1 MNLRHIVVATDES
14 DAGRQAVRTG
24 LKLAARASARLTV
37 MRAVSIQ
44 AVPVPAG
51 VAGDIGPADLDG
63 SGVALERL
71 QRWLHTDVIP
81 AGDTTPIELGV
92 AFGIPGIEICRFAE
106 GRDADLLVLG
116 RKQRSQMGRLFL
128 GDTADVVARR
138 SRIPCLFASPRAAQL
153 SRILVALDGT
163 PRGFAVLQAAA
174 RFAGQTGCRLRA
186 VTVEPAWAGKPGV
199 LSAAAPATRSES
211 LRALLRDHLAGEP
224 LGRVGWPGARTGG
237 DLLEIRGGEIVDQI
251 LAARD
256 AMGAEILAIGYH
268 RGGPPGIFEAG
279 STARRLAH
287 TAPCAVLTIPL

>member
-37 MRAVSIQ
+37 MRVVSVQ
-44 AVPVPAG
+44 AVPVLAG

-63 SGVALERL
+63 SGAALERM
-71 QRWLHTDVIP
+71 QRWLQADVIP
-81 AGDTTPIELGV
+81 AGDTTPIELGITS
-92 AFGIPGIEICRFAE
+92 GIPGIEICRFAE

-116 RKQRSQMGRLFL
+116 RKQRSQMGRLLL
-128 GDTADVVARR
+128 GDTADAVARR
-138 SRIPCLFASPRAAQL
+138 SRIPCLFASPKAAQL

-163 PRGFAVLQAAA
+163 PRGFAVLQVAA
-174 RFAGQTGCRLRA
+174 RFAGQTGGRLRA
-186 VTVEPAWAGKPGV
+186 VTVEPAWAGEPGV
-199 LSAAAPATRSES
+199 LSAAAPATRSEN
-211 LRALLRDHLAGEP
+211 LRALLRDHLVGEP

-237 DLLEIRGGEIVDQI
+237 DLLERRRGEIVDQI
-251 LAARD
+251 LAARH

-268 RGGPPGIFEAG
+268 RGGSPGIFEAG

-287 TAPCAVLTIPL
+287 TAPCAVLTVPL

>member
-44 AVPVPAG
+44 AVPVLAG

-71 QRWLHTDVIP
+71 QRWLHAEVIP
-81 AGDTTPIELGV
+81 TGDTTPIELGI
-92 AFGIPGIEICRFAE
+92 AFGVPGIEICRFAE

-116 RKQRSQMGRLFL
+116 RKQRSQVGRLLL
-128 GDTADVVARR
+128 GDTAEAVARR
-138 SRIPCLFASPRAAQL
+138 SRIPCLFASPNAAQL

-174 RFAGQTGCRLRA
+174 RFAGQTGGILRA
-186 VTVEPAWAGKPGV
+186 VTVEPAWTGEPGV
-199 LSAAAPATRSES
+199 LSAAAPGTRSES

-237 DLLEIRGGEIVDQI
+237 DLLERRQGEIVDQI
-251 LAARD
+251 LAARK

-279 STARRLAH
+279 STSRRLAH

>member
-24 LKLAARASARLTV
+24 LKFAARASARLTV
-37 MRAVSIQ
+37 MRVVSIQ

-51 VAGDIGPADLDG
+51 MAGDTGVADLED
-63 SGVALERL
+63 GVALERL
-71 QRWLHTDVIP
+71 QRGLHTDVVP
-81 AGDTTPIELGV
+81 AGDTTPIELGM

-106 GRDADLLVLG
+106 GRDADLLVVG

-138 SRIPCLFASPRAAQL
+138 SRIPCLFASPRTAQL

-163 PRGFAVLQAAA
+163 ARGFTVLQAAA
-174 RFAGQTGCRLRA
+174 RFAEQTGCRLRA
-186 VTVEPAWAGKPGV
+186 VTVEPGSAGKPGV
-199 LSAAAPATRSES
+199 LSAATPATRSEI
-211 LRALLRDHLAGEP
+211 LRVLLHEHLAGEL

-237 DLLEIRGGEIVDQI
+237 DLLEIREGDIVDQI

-256 AMGAEILAIGYH
+256 AMDAEILAIGYH
-268 RGGPPGIFEAG
+268 RGGPPGIFEGA